1 MSFEV
6 LGVKCKKNF
15 FAMVVT
21 VLHVERLLQR
31 DLVTKLEKT
40 RQIKLPR

>member
-6 LGVKCKKNF
+6 LGVKCKKIF
-15 FAMVVT
+15 FAMVVS
-21 VLHVERLLQR
+21 VLHVECLLQR